1 MESLPIRLRGGRMH
15 NLQNIDLDIPSGRL
29 VVLCGV
35 SGSGKTSLAF
45 DTLYAEGQRRY
56 IESFSPYIRQ
66 FLPQREKPDY
76 DSLENLPA
84 AIAVKRSGVP
94 RTNRSTVGTTAEVDD
109 YLRILYSRI
118 SQLFC
123 PGCDQPIVRHDAHS
137 VAEWIASKSR
147 RRAMITFRLEWIDV
161 HDLSIQLS
169 SLQQSGFTRII
180 VNNKTWNLATDD
192 RAQFATAVEGFQ
204 AGDVV
209 VDRITTGEVTPRI
222 VESLETAFS
231 WGGDSMNV
239 LVEPDRGPVSE
250 TPVQTVL
257 IDGVA
262 FRSQRFSHDLACEP
276 CERRFTDP
284 QPSTFSFNSSMG
296 ACPTCEGLGEISVLD
311 RDKIVPD
318 RSKTLRGGAIAPWT
332 TPAYRHELDELIALA
347 DEYRIPLDKPV
358 DQLSEKHW
366 ELIQR
371 GVPAKN
377 FGGLDGFFAWLDQ
390 RKYKM
395 HLRVFASRWRSY
407 HECPECHGKRLN
419 QDALAFRIDGF
430 SIDQALEMSIKEAI
444 HWMDALT
451 LSDNQRKIASEAL
464 KQIRSRLQFLSVV
477 GLDYLSL
484 NRPLRTLSGGEA
496 TRVSLTTSLGSDL
509 VSMLYVLDEP
519 TIGLH
524 PHDTEG
530 LIRSIEGLR
539 DRGNTVIVVEHEPQ
553 LMERADWLIEI
564 GPRAGR
570 EGGRVCFQGTI
581 EELKRSDSK
590 TGSYLKSIEPGEPPA
605 RTMKMSTEGELA
617 VTGIDREGPND
628 NYSIPGSLLPGTPGR
643 RAGDEGALFPR
654 VSTPHPP
661 SPSPQKTGERGG
673 KNSGCDVANANRF
686 TLGQPKS
693 LRLRNAH
700 GRNLKNIDIDFPLGC
715 LCVVTGV
722 SGSGKSTLVLETLG
736 AAVMR
741 AKNMKTLPPL
751 AYDSLA
757 GDDAIRDCVVIDQD
771 PLGLSSRSNPATY
784 TKILDDLRRLFAEL
798 PETKRRGYSPGFF
811 SFNNKEGQ
819 CSRCEGEGTLTID
832 MQFLTD
838 IQTTCPDCKGSR
850 YRNEILEI
858 KYRDRSIAD
867 CLSLSVDEAKQFFR
881 GQSKIQKK
889 LDKLFDIGLGY
900 LVLGQSLSTISAGE
914 AQRIKLATYLTDS
927 QDSGTLFLMDEPTTG
942 LHFSDIERLIDVM
955 RRLIDAGHSLI
966 VIEHN
971 EQLIRAADHVIDLG
985 PGAAENGGQVIAT
998 GSPYE
1003 IADHPSSTTGKYL
1016 RV

>member
-1 MESLPIRLRGGRMH
+1 MTTSPTQRKSLTDLEMPSIRLRGGRMH
-15 NLQNIDLDIPSGRL
+15 NLKNIDLDIPSGKL

-45 DTLYAEGQRRY
+45 NTLYAEGQRRY

-66 FLPQREKPDY
+66 FLPQREKPEY

-109 YLRILYSRI
+109 YLRILYSRT

-123 PGCDQPIVRHDAHS
+123 PSCNHLIVRHDASS
-137 VAEWIASKSR
+137 VADWIGITSR
-147 RRAMITFRLEWIDV
+147 RKAMITFQLEWIDIQ
-161 HDLSIQLS
+161 DLSMQLS
-169 SLQQSGFTRII
+169 TLQQSGFTRL
-180 VNNKTWNLATDD
+180 VVGKKTWNLATDN
-192 RAQFATAVEGFQ
+192 RVLFASAVEGFQ
-204 AGDVV
+204 AGNVV
-209 VDRITTGEVTPRI
+209 VDRITTGELSPRI

-231 WGGDSMNV
+231 WGGDSIDV
-239 LVEPDRGPVSE
+239 LVETDRDPTSE
-250 TPVQTVL
+250 ILKRTIL
-257 IDGVA
+257 IDGAA
-262 FRSQRFSHDLACEP
+262 FVSQRFSHELACGP
-276 CERRFTDP
+276 CGRRFTEP
-284 QPSTFSFNSSMG
+284 QPSTFSFNSSHG
-296 ACPTCEGLGEISVLD
+296 ACPKCEGLGEISIVDL
-311 RDKIVPD
+311 DKIVPD
-318 RSKTLRGGAIAPWT
+318 RSKSLREGAIAPWT
-332 TPAYRHELDELIALA
+332 TPAYRHELDELIVLA
-347 DEYRIPLDKPV
+347 DEYRVPLDKPV
-358 DQLSEKHW
+358 EQLSKKHW
-366 ELIQR
+366 ELIQH
-371 GVPAKN
+371 GVPAKD

-407 HECPECHGKRLN
+407 QVCPECHGKRLN
-419 QDALAFRIDGF
+419 PDALAFRINGL
-430 SIDQALEMSIKEAI
+430 SIDQALELPIKDASSWI
-444 HWMDALT
+444 DALT
-451 LSDNQRKIASEAL
+451 LSDSHKKIASDAL
-464 KQIRSRLQFLSVV
+464 KQIQSRLRFLSVV

-553 LMERADWLIEI
+553 LIERADWLIEI

-570 EGGRVCFQGTI
+570 DGGQVCFQGTI
-581 EELKRSDSK
+581 DALKSSDSK
-590 TGSYLKSIEPGEPPA
+590 TGYYLNSINLVDQAAGSIESNLIPSPPSPQPL
-605 RTMKMSTEGELA
+605 STEGVE
-617 VTGIDREGPND
+617 DR
-628 NYSIPGSLLPGTPGR
+628 
-643 RAGDEGALFPR
+643 
-654 VSTPHPP
+654 
-661 SPSPQKTGERGG
+661 
-673 KNSGCDVANANRF
+673 
-686 TLGQPKS
+686 LGMRI

-700 GRNLKNIDIDFPLGC
+700 GRNLKNIDIDFPLDC

-722 SGSGKSTLVLETLG
+722 SGSGKSTLVLDTLG
-736 AAVMR
+736 AAMML
-741 AKNMKTLPPL
+741 AKNKKNQPPL
-751 AYDSLA
+751 AYHSLT

-771 PLGLSSRSNPATY
+771 PLSLSSRSNPATY

-798 PETKRRGYSPGFF
+798 PEAKRRGYSPSYF

-819 CSRCEGEGTLTID
+819 CPRCEGEGTLTVD

-838 IQTTCPDCKGSR
+838 IQTNCPDCKGSR
-850 YRNEILEI
+850 YRSEILEI
-858 KYRDRSIAD
+858 KYRNRSIAD
-867 CLSLSVDEAKQFFR
+867 CLSQSVEEAKQFFR
-881 GQSKIQKK
+881 GQAKIQLK

-927 QDSGTLFLMDEPTTG
+927 QESGTLFLMDEPTTG

-955 RRLIDAGHSLI
+955 RRLIAAGHSLI

-971 EQLIRAADHVIDLG
+971 EQLVRAADHVIDLG
-985 PGAAENGGQVIAT
+985 PGAAEKGGQVVAT
-998 GSPYE
+998 GSPTE
-1003 IADHPSSTTGKYL
+1003 IANDPSSVTGKYL
-1016 RV
+1016 KVSGLLNRRR

>member
-1 MESLPIRLRGGRMH
+1 MH
-15 NLQNIDLDIPSGRL
+15 NLKNIDLDIPSGKL

-45 DTLYAEGQRRY
+45 NTLYAEGQRRY

-66 FLPQREKPDY
+66 FLPQREKPEY

-109 YLRILYSRI
+109 YLRILYSRT

-123 PGCDQPIVRHDAHS
+123 PSCNHLIVRHDASS
-137 VAEWIASKSR
+137 VADWIGITSR
-147 RRAMITFRLEWIDV
+147 RKAMITFQLEWIDIQ
-161 HDLSIQLS
+161 DLSMQLS
-169 SLQQSGFTRII
+169 TLQQSGFTRL
-180 VNNKTWNLATDD
+180 VVGKKTWNLATDN
-192 RAQFATAVEGFQ
+192 RVLFASAVEGFQ
-204 AGDVV
+204 AGNVV
-209 VDRITTGEVTPRI
+209 VDRITTGELSPRI

-231 WGGDSMNV
+231 WGGDSIDV
-239 LVEPDRGPVSE
+239 LVETDRDPTSE
-250 TPVQTVL
+250 ILKRTIL
-257 IDGVA
+257 IDGAA
-262 FRSQRFSHDLACEP
+262 FVSQRFSHELACGP
-276 CERRFTDP
+276 CGRRFTEP
-284 QPSTFSFNSSMG
+284 QPSTFSFNSSHG
-296 ACPTCEGLGEISVLD
+296 ACPKCEGLGEISIVDL
-311 RDKIVPD
+311 DKIVPD
-318 RSKTLRGGAIAPWT
+318 RSKSLREGAIAPWT
-332 TPAYRHELDELIALA
+332 TPAYRHELDELIVLA
-347 DEYRIPLDKPV
+347 DEYRVPLDKPV
-358 DQLSEKHW
+358 EQLSKKHW
-366 ELIQR
+366 ELIQH
-371 GVPAKN
+371 GVPAKD

-407 HECPECHGKRLN
+407 QVCPECHGKRLN
-419 QDALAFRIDGF
+419 PDALAFRINGL
-430 SIDQALEMSIKEAI
+430 SIDQALELPIKDASSWI
-444 HWMDALT
+444 DALT
-451 LSDNQRKIASEAL
+451 LSDSHKKIASDAL
-464 KQIRSRLQFLSVV
+464 KQIQSRLRFLSVV

-553 LMERADWLIEI
+553 LIERADWLIEI

-570 EGGRVCFQGTI
+570 DGGQVCFQGTI
-581 EELKRSDSK
+581 DALKSSDSK
-590 TGSYLKSIEPGEPPA
+590 TGYYLNSINLVDQAAGSIESNLIPSPPSPQPL
-605 RTMKMSTEGELA
+605 STEGVE
-617 VTGIDREGPND
+617 DR
-628 NYSIPGSLLPGTPGR
+628 
-643 RAGDEGALFPR
+643 
-654 VSTPHPP
+654 
-661 SPSPQKTGERGG
+661 
-673 KNSGCDVANANRF
+673 
-686 TLGQPKS
+686 LGMRI

-700 GRNLKNIDIDFPLGC
+700 GRNLKNIDIDFPLDC

-722 SGSGKSTLVLETLG
+722 SGSGKSTLVLDTLG
-736 AAVMR
+736 AAMML
-741 AKNMKTLPPL
+741 AKNKKNQPPL
-751 AYDSLA
+751 AYHSLT

-771 PLGLSSRSNPATY
+771 PLSLSSRSNPATY

-798 PETKRRGYSPGFF
+798 PEAKRRGYSPSYF

-819 CSRCEGEGTLTID
+819 CPRCEGEGTLTVD

-838 IQTTCPDCKGSR
+838 IQTNCPDCKGSR
-850 YRNEILEI
+850 YRSEILEI
-858 KYRDRSIAD
+858 KYRNRSIAD
-867 CLSLSVDEAKQFFR
+867 CLSQSVEEAKQFFR
-881 GQSKIQKK
+881 GQAKIQLK

-927 QDSGTLFLMDEPTTG
+927 QESGTLFLMDEPTTG

-955 RRLIDAGHSLI
+955 RRLIAAGHSLI

-971 EQLIRAADHVIDLG
+971 EQLVRAADHVIDLG
-985 PGAAENGGQVIAT
+985 PGAAEKGGQVVAT
-998 GSPYE
+998 GSPTE
-1003 IADHPSSTTGKYL
+1003 IANDPSSVTGKYL
-1016 RV
+1016 KVSGLLNRRR